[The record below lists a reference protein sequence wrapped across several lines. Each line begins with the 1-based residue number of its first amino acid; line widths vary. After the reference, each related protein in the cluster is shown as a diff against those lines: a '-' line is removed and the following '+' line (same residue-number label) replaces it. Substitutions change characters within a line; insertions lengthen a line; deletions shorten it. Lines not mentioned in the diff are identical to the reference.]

1 MRERLLRG
9 ERGHNVTS
17 FDSFMQA
24 GQRIA
29 ATGMAITAV
38 LALVKIFAGLAGHS
52 TAVVAD
58 GLESAGDVFS
68 SGMVLLG
75 LTVSFKPADQNHP
88 YGHGRAEILSGLLV
102 GLVLVSGGALISYG
116 SFLRLGQPHAPL
128 RWFVIW
134 PLVASLVAKSALAAT
149 KFQVGKRM
157 RSAALMGDAWHDT
170 TDSLSALTALT
181 AVALTLASPQR
192 FFNADRYG
200 GLAVGI
206 IVIFAGVRVAR
217 ETTLQLMDTMPSDR
231 MMAEIRAAAAQVPGV
246 LGVEKCFARKTGLS
260 YHVDLHMEVDPE
272 MTVRQS
278 HEIAQEVRVHI
289 VERVAWVADVL
300 VHVEPAPGVNAS
312 GVPQGHERQS

>member
-1 MRERLLRG
+1 
-9 ERGHNVTS
+9 
-17 FDSFMQA
+17 MQT

-29 ATGMAITAV
+29 AAGMAITGA
-38 LALVKIFAGLAGHS
+38 LALVKIFAGLAVHS

-75 LTVSFKPADQNHP
+75 LTLSFKPADENHP

-102 GLVLVSGGALISYG
+102 GLVLASGGALISYG
-116 SFLRLGQPHAPL
+116 SFLRLGQPHEPL
-128 RWFVIW
+128 RWFVVW
-134 PLVASLVAKSALAAT
+134 PLAASLVAKSALAAT

-170 TDSLSALTALT
+170 TDCISALTALI
-181 AVALTLASPQR
+181 AVALTLAAPQR

-206 IVIFAGVRVAR
+206 IIILAGVRVAR
-217 ETTLQLMDTMPSDR
+217 ETALQLMDTMPSDK
-231 MMAEIRAAAAQVPGV
+231 MIAEIRAAASQVHGV
-246 LGVEKCFARKTGLS
+246 LGIEKCFARKTGLS

-278 HEIAQEVRVHI
+278 HDLAHEVRLRV
-289 VERVAWVADVL
+289 VEQVDWVADVL

-312 GVPQGHERQS
+312 GSPRERPGLS

>member
-1 MRERLLRG
+1 
-9 ERGHNVTS
+9 
-17 FDSFMQA
+17 MQA

-29 ATGMAITAV
+29 AAGMAITGV
-38 LALVKIFAGLAGHS
+38 LALVKIFTGLAGHS

-58 GLESAGDVFS
+58 GLESASDVFS
-68 SGMVLLG
+68 SGVVLLG
-75 LTVSFKPADQNHP
+75 LTLSAKPADENHP

-102 GLVLVSGGALISYG
+102 GLVLASGGALISYG
-116 SFLRLGQPHAPL
+116 SYLRLGQPHEVL

-134 PLVASLVAKSALAAT
+134 PLLASLVAKSALAAT

-170 TDSLSALTALT
+170 TDSISALTALT
-181 AVALTLASPQR
+181 AVGLTLAAPLR

-206 IVIFAGVRVAR
+206 IVILAGARVAR

-231 MMAEIRAAAAQVPGV
+231 MMAEVRAAASQVTGV
-246 LGVEKCFARKTGLS
+246 LGVEKCYARKTGLS
-260 YHVDLHMEVDPE
+260 YHVDLHMEVDPD

-278 HEIAQEVRVHI
+278 HDIAHEVRLRV
-289 VERVAWVADVL
+289 VEQVGWVADVL
-300 VHVEPAPGVNAS
+300 VHVEPAPPVNAAGS
-312 GVPQGHERQS
+312 RGGHQSMS

>member
-1 MRERLLRG
+1 
-9 ERGHNVTS
+9 
-17 FDSFMQA
+17 MQT

-29 ATGMAITAV
+29 AAGMAITGV
-38 LALVKIFAGLAGHS
+38 LALVKIFAGLVGHS

-58 GLESAGDVFS
+58 GLESASDVFS
-68 SGMVLLG
+68 SAVILLG
-75 LTVSFKPADQNHP
+75 LALSAKPADDNHP

-102 GLVLVSGGALISYG
+102 GLVLASGGALISFG
-116 SFLRLGQPHAPL
+116 SYVRLGQPHEPL

-134 PLVASLVAKSALAAT
+134 PLLVSLAAKSALAVIKMRA
-149 KFQVGKRM
+149 GKRI
-157 RSAALMGDAWHDT
+157 RSAALVGDAWHDA

-181 AVALTLASPQR
+181 AVALTLVFPLR

-206 IVIFAGVRVAR
+206 IVILAGARVAR

-231 MMAEIRAAAAQVPGV
+231 MMAEIRAAASLVPGV

-260 YHVDLHMEVDPE
+260 YHVDLHLEVNPE

-278 HEIAQEVRVHI
+278 HEIAHEVRLRI
-289 VERVAWVADVL
+289 VDQVEWVADVL
-300 VHVEPAPGVNAS
+300 VHVEPSPALDARRVPS
-312 GVPQGHERQS
+312 GQ

>member
-1 MRERLLRG
+1 
-9 ERGHNVTS
+9 
-17 FDSFMQA
+17 MQA

-29 ATGMAITAV
+29 AAGMAITGA
-38 LALVKIFAGLAGHS
+38 LALVKIFTGLAGHS

-58 GLESAGDVFS
+58 GVESAGDVFS
-68 SGMVLLG
+68 SGMVLVG
-75 LTVSFKPADQNHP
+75 LTVSFKPADSNHP

-102 GLVLVSGGALISYG
+102 GLVLASAGALISYV
-116 SFLRLGQPHAPL
+116 SFLRLGQPHEPL

-134 PLVASLVAKSALAAT
+134 PVVASLVAKSALAAT

-170 TDSLSALTALT
+170 TDCISALTALT

-206 IVIFAGVRVAR
+206 IVIVAGVRVAR
-217 ETTLQLMDTMPSDR
+217 ETTLQLMDTMPSDK

-278 HEIAQEVRVHI
+278 HEIAHEVRMRVVDQ
-289 VERVAWVADVL
+289 VEWVADVL
-300 VHVEPAPGVNAS
+300 VHVEPAPGVRAS
-312 GVPQGHERQS
+312 ASPRGHQGLS

>member
-1 MRERLLRG
+1 
-9 ERGHNVTS
+9 
-17 FDSFMQA
+17 MQA

-29 ATGMAITAV
+29 AAGMAITGT
-38 LALVKIFAGLAGHS
+38 LALVKIFTGLAGHS

-58 GLESAGDVFS
+58 GMESAGDVFS

-102 GLVLVSGGALISYG
+102 GLVLVSGGALISYV

-134 PLVASLVAKSALAAT
+134 PLLASLVAKSALAAT

-200 GLAVGI
+200 GIAVGI
-206 IVIFAGVRVAR
+206 IVVFAGVRVAR

-278 HEIAQEVRVHI
+278 HEIAHEVRM
-289 VERVAWVADVL
+289 RVVDQVNWVADVL
-300 VHVEPAPGVNAS
+300 VHVEPAPEGEYARPPLPHGRAS
-312 GVPQGHERQS
+312 EGASEPRP

>member
-1 MRERLLRG
+1 
-9 ERGHNVTS
+9 
-17 FDSFMQA
+17 MQA

-29 ATGMAITAV
+29 AAGMAITGT
-38 LALVKIFAGLAGHS
+38 LALVKILTGLAGHS

-58 GLESAGDVFS
+58 GMESAGDVFS

-75 LTVSFKPADQNHP
+75 LTVSFKPADSNHP

-102 GLVLVSGGALISYG
+102 GLVLASAGALICYG
-116 SFLRLGQPHAPL
+116 SFLRIGQPHEPL
-128 RWFVIW
+128 HWFVVW
-134 PLVASLVAKSALAAT
+134 PLIASLVAKGGLATA

-157 RSAALMGDAWHDT
+157 RSAALMADALHDA
-170 TDSLSALTALT
+170 TDCISALSALT
-181 AVALTLASPQR
+181 AVALTIVSPQR

-206 IVIFAGVRVAR
+206 IVIMAGVRVAR
-217 ETTLQLMDTMPSDR
+217 ETSMQLMDTMPSDK

-246 LGVEKCFARKTGLS
+246 MGIEKCFARKTGLS

-278 HEIAQEVRVHI
+278 HQIAHDVRVR
-289 VERVAWVADVL
+289 VVQEVAWVADVL
-300 VHVEPAPGVNAS
+300 VHVEPAPAREPALHPLPN
-312 GVPQGHERQS
+312 R